1 MLSLVLAGQALA
13 QSTTSL
19 KKLSLDELMQV
30 EVTSVSKRT
39 EKLADAPASIF
50 VISSEDIRR
59 SGASTLPEALRLA
72 PNLQVARIDAVQSV
86 ISARAVNNAIGD
98 QLLV

>member
-1 MLSLVLAGQALA
+1 MASRLTDVAVLLSLVVGGPALA

-39 EKLADAPASIF
+39 EKLGS
-50 VISSEDIRR
+50 
-59 SGASTLPEALRLA
+59 ALR
-72 PNLQVARIDAVQSV
+72 
-86 ISARAVNNAIGD
+86 G
-98 QLLV
+98 